1 MRCGIMIRTVLAGAE
16 DDDYVL
22 PKSEVAAQKVDE
34 DDAFFTAKYVLC
46 HCFRCVQ
53 WVNLLVQ

>member
-1 MRCGIMIRTVLAGAE
+1 MIRTVLAGAE

-22 PKSEVAAQKVDE
+22 PKSEVAAQKIDE

-46 HCFRCVQ
+46 HCLRCVQ